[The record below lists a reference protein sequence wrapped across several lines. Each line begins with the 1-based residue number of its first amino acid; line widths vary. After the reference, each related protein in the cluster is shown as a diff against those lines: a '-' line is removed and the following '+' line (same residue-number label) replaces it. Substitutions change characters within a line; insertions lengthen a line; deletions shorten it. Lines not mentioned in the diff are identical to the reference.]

1 MPVTEQ
7 WTKPNR
13 EFSDKVIYEYKIEQK
28 GRIIRE
34 AAPGKSF
41 TDLYFQDNWEP
52 VAYYNLAEK
61 RYVGINEYVGNTKK
75 AEATVAAAV
84 SKAEATPA
92 EQKVGPEPAPPP
104 PPPAT
109 SAPAA
114 IFLDPDT
121 PQESSPAVAPECP
134 CKNSVSDGEK
144 GVLNFGLTKDM
155 LKNPNAA
162 AIGLAR
168 QLGGSNG
175 DRLAGLIDSA
185 GDPLTGLT
193 TALPALTRMQNAVNS
208 QKTIMNAFEN
218 ECNKFTTVRGLTS
231 IISSLGLYADLA
243 CALGI
248 EGVDVGV
255 GLNVVNENGKFRLDY
270 AVNANVD
277 LEKVLN
283 KFSDGAGTDLANAV
297 KNLQSGLD
305 EAFKAMDEVNN
316 KLNEVINQAAGMQ
329 QQAVDFIRKYSDIS
343 SLMNLVNQAS
353 TDPCFKLGGTMNA
366 NLISPEFIST
376 VEGAGLG
383 GVGGGTSTR

>member
-13 EFSDKVIYEYKIEQK
+13 EFSDAVIYEYPGQKK

-34 AAPGKSF
+34 AAPGKSWR
-41 TDLYFQDNWEP
+41 DLYFQDNWEP
-52 VAYYNLAEK
+52 VAYYHLEDD
-61 RYVGINEYVGNTKK
+61 RYVGINEYVEKTKK
-75 AEATVAAAV
+75 AEAAIAAAIA
-84 SKAEATPA
+84 KAEATPTD
-92 EQKVGPEPAPPP
+92 QKVAPEPAPPP

-114 IFLDPDT
+114 IFLDPNT
-121 PQESSPAVAPECP
+121 PQESSPGVAPECP
-134 CKNSVSDGEK
+134 CKNTVTDGEK

-175 DRLAGLIDSA
+175 DRLAGLITSA
-185 GDPLTGLT
+185 NDPLNGLT
-193 TALPALTRMQNAVNS
+193 TALPALTRIQSAVSSQNAIV
-208 QKTIMNAFEN
+208 NAFEK

>member
-1 MPVTEQ
+1 MPDEQ
-7 WTKPNR
+7 
-13 EFSDKVIYEYKIEQK
+13 
-28 GRIIRE
+28 
-34 AAPGKSF
+34 
-41 TDLYFQDNWEP
+41 
-52 VAYYNLAEK
+52 
-61 RYVGINEYVGNTKK
+61 
-75 AEATVAAAV
+75 
-84 SKAEATPA
+84 
-92 EQKVGPEPAPPP
+92 
-104 PPPAT
+104 
-109 SAPAA
+109 
-114 IFLDPDT
+114 
-121 PQESSPAVAPECP
+121 PQECP
-134 CKNSVSDGEK
+134 CKNTVTDGEK

-162 AIGLAR
+162 AIGIAR
-168 QLGGSNG
+168 QLGGANSQ
-175 DRLAGLIDSA
+175 RIEGLIGA
-185 GDPLTGLT
+185 ANNPVTDPNGLLG
-193 TALPALTRMQNAVNS
+193 TALPSLTRIKTAVDS
-208 QKTIMNAFEN
+208 QKTIVNAFEN

-255 GLNVVNENGKFRLDY
+255 GLNVVNENGKFRIDY

-305 EAFKAMDEVNN
+305 EAFKAMDDVNN
-316 KLNEVINQAAGMQ
+316 KLNDVINQAAGMQ
-329 QQAVDFIRKYSDIS
+329 QQAIDFIRKYSDIS

>member
-1 MPVTEQ
+1 MADEQ
-7 WTKPNR
+7 
-13 EFSDKVIYEYKIEQK
+13 
-28 GRIIRE
+28 
-34 AAPGKSF
+34 
-41 TDLYFQDNWEP
+41 
-52 VAYYNLAEK
+52 
-61 RYVGINEYVGNTKK
+61 
-75 AEATVAAAV
+75 
-84 SKAEATPA
+84 
-92 EQKVGPEPAPPP
+92 
-104 PPPAT
+104 
-109 SAPAA
+109 
-114 IFLDPDT
+114 
-121 PQESSPAVAPECP
+121 PQECP
-134 CKNSVSDGEK
+134 CKNTVTDGEK

-162 AIGLAR
+162 AIGIAR
-168 QLGGSNG
+168 QLGGKNG
-175 DRLAGLIDSA
+175 DRLAGLINSA
-185 GDPLTGLT
+185 NDPLTGLT
-193 TALPALTRMQNAVNS
+193 EALPALTRIQNAVNS
-208 QKTIMNAFEN
+208 QKTIVNAFEN

-248 EGVDVGV
+248 EGLDVGV
-255 GLNVVNENGKFRLDY
+255 GLNVVNENGKFRIDY

-305 EAFKAMDEVNN
+305 EAFKAMDDVNN

-329 QQAVDFIRKYSDIS
+329 QQAIDFIRKYSDIS

>member
-7 WTKPNR
+7 WSKPNR
-13 EFSDKVIYEYKIEQK
+13 EFSDKVIYEYNPEQR

-61 RYVGINEYVGNTKK
+61 RYIGINEYVGNTKK
-75 AEATVAAAV
+75 VEATVAAAV
-84 SKAEATPA
+84 SKAEATPTN
-92 EQKVGPEPAPPP
+92 QKVAPEPAPPP

-121 PQESSPAVAPECP
+121 AQEPSPGVAPECP
-134 CKNSVSDGEK
+134 CKNTVSDGEQ
-144 GVLNFGLTKDM
+144 GVLNFGLTNEM

-168 QLGGSNG
+168 QLGGRNG

-185 GDPLTGLT
+185 DDPLTGLT
-193 TALPALTRMQNAVNS
+193 TALPALTRIQSAVSS
-208 QKTIMNAFEN
+208 QQTIVNAFEK

-255 GLNVVNENGKFRLDY
+255 GLNVVNDNGKFRLDY
-270 AVNANVD
+270 AINANVD

-283 KFSDGAGTDLANAV
+283 KFSDGSGTDLANAV

-305 EAFKAMDEVNN
+305 EAFKAMDDVNN

-329 QQAVDFIRKYSDIS
+329 QEAIDFIRKYSDIS

-366 NLISPEFIST
+366 NLISPEFINT

>member
-1 MPVTEQ
+1 MADEQ
-7 WTKPNR
+7 
-13 EFSDKVIYEYKIEQK
+13 
-28 GRIIRE
+28 
-34 AAPGKSF
+34 
-41 TDLYFQDNWEP
+41 
-52 VAYYNLAEK
+52 
-61 RYVGINEYVGNTKK
+61 
-75 AEATVAAAV
+75 
-84 SKAEATPA
+84 
-92 EQKVGPEPAPPP
+92 
-104 PPPAT
+104 
-109 SAPAA
+109 
-114 IFLDPDT
+114 
-121 PQESSPAVAPECP
+121 PQECP
-134 CKNSVSDGEK
+134 CKNTVTDGEK

-162 AIGLAR
+162 AIGIAR
-168 QLGGSNG
+168 QLGGKNG
-175 DRLAGLIDSA
+175 DRLAGLITTAQTDSFS
-185 GDPLTGLT
+185 GLT
-193 TALPALTRMQNAVNS
+193 EALPALTRIQNAVNS
-208 QKTIMNAFEN
+208 QKTIVNAFEN

-248 EGVDVGV
+248 EGLDVGV
-255 GLNVVNENGKFRLDY
+255 GLNVVNENGKFRIDY

-305 EAFKAMDEVNN
+305 EAFKAMDDVNN

-329 QQAVDFIRKYSDIS
+329 QQAIDFIRKYSDIS

>member
-75 AEATVAAAV
+75 AEATVTAAV
-84 SKAEATPA
+84 SKAEVTPA

-134 CKNSVSDGEK
+134 CKNTVTDGEK

-168 QLGGSNG
+168 QLGGKNG
-175 DRLAGLIDSA
+175 DRLAGLITSA
-185 GDPLTGLT
+185 NDPLTGLT
-193 TALPALTRMQNAVNS
+193 TALPALTRIQSAVSSQNAIV
-208 QKTIMNAFEN
+208 NAFEK

-366 NLISPEFIST
+366 NLISPEFINT

>member
-7 WTKPNR
+7 WSKPNR

-75 AEATVAAAV
+75 VEATVAAAV
-84 SKAEATPA
+84 SKAEATPTD
-92 EQKVGPEPAPPP
+92 QKVAPEPAPPP

-121 PQESSPAVAPECP
+121 AQESSPGVAPECP
-134 CKNSVSDGEK
+134 CKNTVTDGEK
-144 GVLNFGLTKDM
+144 SVLNFGLTNEM

-175 DRLAGLIDSA
+175 DRLAGLITSA
-185 GDPLTGLT
+185 ADPVNGLT
-193 TALPALTRMQNAVNS
+193 TALPALTRIQSAVSSQNAIV
-208 QKTIMNAFEN
+208 NAFEN

-255 GLNVVNENGKFRLDY
+255 GLNVVSGNGKFRLDY

>member
-134 CKNSVSDGEK
+134 CKNTVSDGEK

-175 DRLAGLIDSA
+175 DRLAGLITSA

-366 NLISPEFIST
+366 NLISPEFINT